1 MIYLDNG
8 ATSFP
13 KAPGA
18 GAAMAHYMEEVGAS
32 VNRGTYAPAQE
43 AAMTCLSLREKVCRL
58 LGGEDPTHCILTPG
72 ATWGLNLALRGY
84 LRPGDRCLVSAVEH
98 NAVLRPLHDLAEQGV
113 EVERIP
119 CDPTGRLSLEAMA
132 DLLRKKTRLVV
143 LCHGS
148 NVSGTIQDGEA
159 AAVLCRAA
167 GVPLVLDAA
176 QTAGHWP
183 IDFAGWGLAGLS
195 APGHKGLLGPSGIGV
210 LLLSRDFARD
220 LTSVITGGTGSDSH
234 KEEQPSYLPDKFE
247 PGTSNLPGIYGLEA
261 AVSWV
266 LERGVDAIRR
276 REEEMIRLFLDAIRP
291 IPNIRLAGSWEA
303 ENRAAVFSIDFVGKD
318 NGEIAYRL
326 EEEYGI
332 LTRSGLHCAAS
343 AHKTL
348 GTYPQGTVR
357 FTPGPFTT
365 NEELL
370 QAAQAIAALAGE

>member
-18 GAAMAHYMEEVGAS
+18 GAAMGRYMEEVGAS
-32 VNRGTYAPAQE
+32 VNRGSYAPAQE
-43 AAMTCLSLREKVCRL
+43 AAMTCLALREKVCRL
-58 LGGEDPTHCILTPG
+58 LGGTDPTHCILTPG

-84 LRPGDRCLVSAVEH
+84 LRPGDRCLISAMEH
-98 NAVLRPLHDLAEQGV
+98 NAVLRPLHDLAGQGV

-119 CDPTGRLSLEAMA
+119 CDGTGRLSLAALAEQLKRPA
-132 DLLRKKTRLVV
+132 RLAV

-148 NVSGTIQDGEA
+148 NVSGTVQDIPA
-159 AAVLCRAA
+159 AAALCRAA

-210 LLLSRDFARD
+210 LLLQRDFARD
-220 LTSVITGGTGSDSH
+220 LVPVITGGTGSDSH
-234 KEEQPSYLPDKFE
+234 KEAQPPYLPDKFE
-247 PGTSNLPGIYGLEA
+247 PGTPNLPGIYGLEA

-266 LERGVDAIRR
+266 LDRGVEAIRR
-276 REEEMIRLFLDAIRP
+276 REEEMIRLFLEAIRP
-291 IPNIRLAGSWEA
+291 IPNLRLAGSWET
-303 ENRAAVFSIDFVGKD
+303 ENRCAVFSLDFLGKD
-318 NGEIAYRL
+318 NGEVADRL

-343 AHKTL
+343 AHRTL

-365 NEELL
+365 DRELL
-370 QAAQAIAALAGE
+370 QAAEAIAALAES